1 MGANCKEDDAV
12 MISYTKHLVKEMKT
26 IEAKKYTTENV
37 DVKFVLQ
44 LVPSDQKWLATMAG
58 ELNNAA
64 TFFSTFANE
73 SDKKATWQHW
83 QFSDCIEKAK
93 AVEKYNKS
101 FLRKN

>member
-1 MGANCKEDDAV
+1 MNLLQQVASCEDNFLVMGANCKEDDAV
-12 MISYTKHLVKEMKT
+12 MISYTRHLVKEMKT

-64 TFFSTFANE
+64 TFF
-73 SDKKATWQHW
+73 
-83 QFSDCIEKAK
+83 C
-93 AVEKYNKS
+93 Y
-101 FLRKN
+101 LRK

>member
-1 MGANCKEDDAV
+1 
-12 MISYTKHLVKEMKT
+12 
-26 IEAKKYTTENV
+26 
-37 DVKFVLQ
+37 
-44 LVPSDQKWLATMAG
+44 MAG

-73 SDKKATWQHW
+73 SNKNMATLGGQIGDKKATWQHW